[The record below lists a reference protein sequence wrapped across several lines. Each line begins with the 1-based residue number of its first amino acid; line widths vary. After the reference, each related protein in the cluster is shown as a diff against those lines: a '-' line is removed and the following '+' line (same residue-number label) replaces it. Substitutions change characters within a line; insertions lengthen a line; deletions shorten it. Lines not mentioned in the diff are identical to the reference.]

1 MGGEPESVTVDDVRA
16 ALKVIRIWLR
26 QQEEVERVM
35 RALAV
40 RIGAS
45 YMNPQYQIVRE
56 LLLSGVKSKPDE
68 VEHELESEL
77 TPEERERLKRI
88 AESIK

>member
-1 MGGEPESVTVDDVRA
+1 MGVEPESVTVDDVRA
-16 ALKVIRIWLR
+16 ALKVIRIWLK

-40 RIGAS
+40 RMGAS

-56 LLLSGVKSKPDE
+56 LLMSGARSKSDE
-68 VEHELESEL
+68 SEPIIESEL

>member
-1 MGGEPESVTVDDVRA
+1 MGVEPESVTVDDVRA
-16 ALKVIRIWLR
+16 ALKVIRIWLK

-40 RIGAS
+40 RMGAS

-56 LLLSGVKSKPDE
+56 LLMSGVKSKPDE
-68 VEHELESEL
+68 AEHDLESEL